1 VSTLVP
7 GPAEQLLHTC
17 AHGLRPFP
25 ASLRWIADAA
35 VIISSAGERIDWN
48 RLIEGAARRQLAL
61 RTATALSVLVDLLG
75 TPVPR
80 QAMAEL
86 EALPPGPRERLILG
100 LALQPVPLR
109 GYVLLWDVYRRRA
122 TAEDH
127 GPTPHDFLQYVADVE
142 ELPSRRAIAPMLL
155 RHYSRRVRQLVRGK
169 RLSRVV
175 HP

>member
-1 VSTLVP
+1 
-7 GPAEQLLHTC
+7 
-17 AHGLRPFP
+17 
-25 ASLRWIADAA
+25 
-35 VIISSAGERIDWN
+35 
-48 RLIEGAARRQLAL
+48 
-61 RTATALSVLVDLLG
+61 
-75 TPVPR
+75 
-80 QAMAEL
+80 
-86 EALPPGPRERLILG
+86 
-100 LALQPVPLR
+100 
-109 GYVLLWDVYRRRA
+109 VLLWDVYRRRA